1 MSKVEK
7 QKHAKVINGLSKPY
21 NITLI
26 NVLKSVNKEPTPEKA
41 EELLSMAEDLEGV
54 HIDK

>member
-1 MSKVEK
+1 MSEVER
-7 QKHAKVINGLSKPY
+7 QKHAKVINSLSKPC

-26 NVLKSVNKEPTPEKA
+26 NVIKYVTEELTPEKA
-41 EELLSMAEDLEGV
+41 KELLSMAEDLEVV